1 MTTLSIEAQV
11 HRNHLLNPLTFLV
24 LILFNTVT
32 ILIAPPQYQYI
43 AFFFA
48 AVVYAMHERKRSVR
62 GLALLFF
69 ALALVLS
76 IGLVDEPNMW
86 LRSVRLTGL
95 ILLRMMPVL
104 LMALCVLSYSSGAL
118 LSAFRN
124 VRFPEKYAI
133 SIAVF
138 LRYFPEIFYRLAEIR
153 RGAKLRR
160 LNLSL
165 RHPRRSFELVIVPLI
180 YSSLN
185 ASDTLTCALLTKG
198 VEADGRKTN
207 YRDVRFGTLDVI
219 LMLFACALCGV
230 SVWQKI
236 F

>member
-11 HRNHLLNPLTFLV
+11 HRDHLLNPLTFLV

-32 ILIAPPQYQYI
+32 VVIAPPLYQYI

-48 AVVYAMHERKRSVR
+48 AVVYGAHERARSVR
-62 GLALLFF
+62 GLALLVF
-69 ALALVLS
+69 ALALVFG
-76 IGLVDEPNMW
+76 IGLVDTPSMW
-86 LRSVRLTGL
+86 LRSLRLTGL

-133 SIAVF
+133 SVAVF
-138 LRYFPEIFYRLAEIR
+138 LRYFPEIFHRLAEIR
-153 RGAKLRR
+153 RGAKLRG

-165 RHPRRSFELVIVPLI
+165 RHPRRSFELVVVPLI

-198 VEADGRKTN
+198 VEAKGPKTN
-207 YRDVRFGTLDVI
+207 YRDVRFGPLDGL
-219 LMLFACALCGV
+219 LMVLSCALCGV
-230 SVWQKI
+230 SVWQRI